1 MKTLPLL
8 PPLLF
13 RQKLLL
19 AALAG
24 SVSLRDV
31 MLGVAFFLL
40 LVVVSHRERPLRYLL
55 LGAAFLLGFGLTFS
69 ARSEPPACPSWAAVP
84 GKSVG
89 VEGRVASVT
98 GLPGG
103 RVRVL
108 MEGLRPWKS
117 LPPMSGETENAVR
130 QALERRVDM
139 PRPGRK
145 NYPGEVVKDE
155 TSPLP
160 DLVAMTLDAAT
171 LSHTGR
177 PVQGQ
182 TLRALLRLYPVSG
195 SLNPGTGDIA
205 VYWADRDVRHRARL
219 DRKSGVPVFLEW
231 QEGEGWLCRAAL
243 IREEWRA
250 ALVRALAGNLPEDAA
265 TPEYQTARQGALL
278 FSQGKAML
286 VALLFGDRSF
296 LDPETVDIFTR
307 AGLVH
312 SLALSGQHLSLA
324 AMAGAAVIFL
334 LSRVLHGLYL
344 VRPRRVLV
352 VSAGI
357 PFALAYLFLGGAP
370 FSLIRAAFMMLA
382 AAFFLCLRRPSAPLD
397 ALFAAALLLFLC
409 YPLVAFDLSAQ
420 LSVLA
425 VAGILLVM
433 PIDLV
438 LLKRF
443 PSRPEGRGKAPF
455 SLPRRIVH
463 ACIRWAGTMLLISFA
478 AQLAVMPIL
487 VSMFGVVSLN
497 LWENLLWL
505 PLLTFITL
513 PCAALGLILLVVC
526 GAQPVSSL
534 LFSVA
539 AFPADAV
546 LDLLFFLGDAGQ
558 LSQVQFLRPSS
569 LSGLGYGAV
578 LVGLAI
584 AAQAAL
590 CRKKAGSAVRRLLVA
605 GLLLMPAGQ
614 LPVWVDNVLA
624 WYEQRVT
631 LTLLDVGQGQ
641 AVLLSYPGGR
651 VLVDGGGSPS
661 PFFDVGRSILAPV
674 LTAGRMPYLDAVVVS
689 HTDMDHARGLR
700 WILEHFK
707 VGCLYWSPYSASSA
721 TAEGEALR
729 RIAQSR
735 GIPEKVLTRGDVLRL
750 HDDVCLEVIWPDME
764 VLPTLHRNGR
774 ATDNEASLALRLTR
788 NGEGLALLCG
798 DMTTPALRRLVETG
812 QDLRAGVLVLPH
824 HGAASSFQTAFY
836 DAVNPDA
843 ALASSAAF
851 HRFGFPSRKVREEM
865 KSRSIPLYSTSQS
878 GALRVSWTKN
888 GDMEIRPAA

>member
-69 ARSEPPACPSWAAVP
+69 AHSEPPACPSWAAVP

-324 AMAGAAVIFL
+324 AMADMKRAGRIGGDELDHDFLAGSTVTIAVFFFLFQYGADDALLGRRRQSQIDETGKPFVLVNATADKLKVCSVNFDNFQGAALATQELID
-334 LSRVLHGLYL
+334 HG
-344 VRPRRVLV
+344 
-352 VSAGI
+352 
-357 PFALAYLFLGGAP
+357 
-370 FSLIRAAFMMLA
+370 
-382 AAFFLCLRRPSAPLD
+382 
-397 ALFAAALLLFLC
+397 
-409 YPLVAFDLSAQ
+409 
-420 LSVLA
+420 
-425 VAGILLVM
+425 
-433 PIDLV
+433 
-438 LLKRF
+438 
-443 PSRPEGRGKAPF
+443 
-455 SLPRRIVH
+455 
-463 ACIRWAGTMLLISFA
+463 
-478 AQLAVMPIL
+478 
-487 VSMFGVVSLN
+487 
-497 LWENLLWL
+497 
-505 PLLTFITL
+505 
-513 PCAALGLILLVVC
+513 
-526 GAQPVSSL
+526 
-534 LFSVA
+534 
-539 AFPADAV
+539 
-546 LDLLFFLGDAGQ
+546 
-558 LSQVQFLRPSS
+558 
-569 LSGLGYGAV
+569 
-578 LVGLAI
+578 
-584 AAQAAL
+584 
-590 CRKKAGSAVRRLLVA
+590 
-605 GLLLMPAGQ
+605 
-614 LPVWVDNVLA
+614 
-624 WYEQRVT
+624 
-631 LTLLDVGQGQ
+631 
-641 AVLLSYPGGR
+641 
-651 VLVDGGGSPS
+651 
-661 PFFDVGRSILAPV
+661 
-674 LTAGRMPYLDAVVVS
+674 
-689 HTDMDHARGLR
+689 
-700 WILEHFK
+700 
-707 VGCLYWSPYSASSA
+707 
-721 TAEGEALR
+721 
-729 RIAQSR
+729 
-735 GIPEKVLTRGDVLRL
+735 
-750 HDDVCLEVIWPDME
+750 
-764 VLPTLHRNGR
+764 HRNIAFIQGKTQYVNAPER
-774 ATDNEASLALRLTR
+774 YQGYRQTLEKNDLPFRPDFLY
-788 NGEGLALLCG
+788 EGDYSIESG
-798 DMTTPALRRLVETG
+798 Y
-812 QDLRAGVLVLPH
+812 Q
-824 HGAASSFQTAFY
+824 AASSIINNNEVTAVLSSSDMMLFGIIKWANEHQVNAFNRFSMIGFDNDPY
-836 DAVNPDA
+836 DLITQYPLTTIDQQISKMV
-843 ALASSAAF
+843 S
-851 HRFGFPSRKVREEM
+851 
-865 KSRSIPLYSTSQS
+865 KSV
-878 GALRVSWTKN
+878 GALLKMIINKN
-888 GDMEIRPAA
+888 ITHQKLIVTPELIRRQSVRMIKN